1 MKRDVRTPRRP
12 GICSVHCSNLA
23 VAVTVLRK
31 LPIGGLARPRPVN
44 SVFHF
49 PLLPRCLLW
58 SSSSLRNVK
67 GTFCE
72 SRSIRSSAPSL
83 LCRCPKSFVPASM
96 MQPRSNSFSS
106 TNHHQ
111 NPIVLHSISQHFGL
125 TLEPNRRLCSRL
137 RFSTEPLNRPSSC
150 TCTTPRVTTGRTH
163 ASPLRILAFFRQQPA
178 MEQSTSPFG
187 FGSGVHVGEERLP
200 AACAARF
207 RYCDSESELLPT
219 AVSSIY
225 IQHS

>member
-1 MKRDVRTPRRP
+1 M
-12 GICSVHCSNLA
+12 
-23 VAVTVLRK
+23 LRK

-44 SVFHF
+44 SVLNF

-83 LCRCPKSFVPASM
+83 LCRCPKSFVPVSM

-111 NPIVLHSISQHFGL
+111 NSIVLHSSSTSQHIGL
-125 TLEPNRRLCSRL
+125 TLEPSSRSCSRL
-137 RFSTEPLNRPSSC
+137 RYSTEPLNRPSSC
-150 TCTTPRVTTGRTH
+150 TCTIPRVTTRRTH
-163 ASPLRILAFFRQQPA
+163 ASLLRILAFFRQQWNNQPVLLA
-178 MEQSTSPFG
+178 
-187 FGSGVHVGEERLP
+187 SGL
-200 AACAARF
+200 ACA
-207 RYCDSESELLPT
+207 
-219 AVSSIY
+219 
-225 IQHS
+225 